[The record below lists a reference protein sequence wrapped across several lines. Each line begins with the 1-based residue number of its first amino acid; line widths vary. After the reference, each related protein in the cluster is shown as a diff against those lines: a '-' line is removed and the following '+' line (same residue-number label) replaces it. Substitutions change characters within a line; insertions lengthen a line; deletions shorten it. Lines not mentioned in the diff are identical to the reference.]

1 MIVLTATSAPALGDI
16 RNAGPDDEIY
26 VRPDSVERRDWG
38 RYWDAL
44 GVAYAR
50 GADVVLM
57 RGEELCP

>member
-1 MIVLTATSAPALGDI
+1 VILSATSAPALGDLRI
-16 RNAGPDDEIY
+16 AGPDDSVY
-26 VRPDSVERRDWG
+26 VRSDAVERRDWG

-57 RGEELCP
+57 RGDEL